1 MHDRTTPLAAA
12 ALAATALLA
21 SLAAPA
27 RAEVI
32 ERVVAVVNDD
42 AIFLS
47 ELRRRAAPYLERAMS
62 VPSAAGRMAAIEQ
75 LYGEVLDRM
84 VQEQLFT
91 QAATEMQVSVTTA
104 EVDRAIQEAQF
115 WEAVRAQGFSPDQ
128 YRADVRRQLLRLKVL
143 NNRARGRVNITEEQV
158 RERYEM
164 EVARARR
171 TAQYRAAQLYF
182 PIPDGATATEVA
194 EARRQAQAARDSI
207 SDPGEFWAAGGQ
219 SLGRLAEGSLAGS
232 LEDALMGLD
241 VGDISGVVRGPTGF
255 HIFLLEAREA
265 ATANIPAYEQV
276 RMQIY
281 QAMLGELPAGGMP
294 IRAPGARGPA
304 PRPASPARG
313 RPRSTWSSSRS
324 SRPPASSRRTPGRAS
339 SAGSA
344 PAARRASSRC
354 SPSRARRRASSCAS
368 ATPRAARRRTRS
380 PRCRRGAR
388 SR

>member
-1 MHDRTTPLAAA
+1 MHRRVTPLV
-12 ALAATALLA
+12 ATTLALLA
-21 SLAAPA
+21 LGSLARPA

-104 EVDRAIQEAQF
+104 EVDRAIENVRVQSRLQEGQF

-194 EARRQAQAARDSI
+194 DARRQAQAARDSI
-207 SDPGEFWAAGGQ
+207 SDADEFWAAGGQ

-255 HIFLLEAREA
+255 HVFLLEAREA

-281 QAMLGELPAGGMP
+281 QAMLGEAMERQEEIFVAEL
-294 IRAPGARGPA
+294 
-304 PRPASPARG
+304 
-313 RPRSTWSSSRS
+313 
-324 SRPPASSRRTPGRAS
+324 
-339 SAGSA
+339 
-344 PAARRASSRC
+344 
-354 SPSRARRRASSCAS
+354 RRRAVVDL
-368 ATPRAARRRTRS
+368 RL
-380 PRCRRGAR
+380 
-388 SR
+388 